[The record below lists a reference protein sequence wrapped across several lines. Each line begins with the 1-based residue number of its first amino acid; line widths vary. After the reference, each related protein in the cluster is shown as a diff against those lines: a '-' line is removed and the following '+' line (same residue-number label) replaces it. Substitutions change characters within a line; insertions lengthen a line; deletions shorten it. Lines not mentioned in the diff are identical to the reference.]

1 MRSGAADET
10 AARNWHTG
18 PMKSSRL
25 LQHAWPFAVSAGLVA
40 LLGALQLF
48 NSFGLA
54 GPDIAW
60 GVVPRSMDH
69 LAGVLTF
76 HFRHDGWGHYLANA
90 LPLLALPA
98 IAGAMAP
105 RATAHGWWI
114 IPLGSGLFLWLI
126 GRPAIHVGASALV
139 YGWFFFLVGLAV
151 FHRSWAGLLGLA
163 VALGLFGGL
172 FWVFAGGDSVSWEG
186 HLGGALAGLAAARM
200 TRPERRTGAPGPVL
214 RS

>member
-1 MRSGAADET
+1 MT
-10 AARNWHTG
+10 
-18 PMKSSRL
+18 SSRL
-25 LQHAWPFAVSAGLVA
+25 LQRSWPFLVPVGLVA
-40 LLGALQLF
+40 LLGALQML
-48 NSFGLA
+48 NTFGLA

-60 GVVPRSMDH
+60 GVVPRSTDH
-69 LAGVLTF
+69 LRGVLTF

-90 LPLLALPA
+90 LPLLVLPA
-98 IAGAMAP
+98 IAGVLAP

-114 IPLGSGLFLWLI
+114 IPLGSGLVLWTI

-172 FWVFAGGDSVSWEG
+172 FWVFAGGNSVSWEG
-186 HLGGALAGLAAARM
+186 HLGGALAGLAAACM
-200 TRPERRTGAPGPVL
+200 TRPERRTTSPGPGL